1 MNLCITDIVNSSN
14 VISMLI
20 FVASGNEILH
30 LLQLL
35 FRELPRAK
43 YLLKQPKIVFPV
55 AMMQVNGPALAVV
68 VLLIA

>member
-1 MNLCITDIVNSSN
+1 
-14 VISMLI
+14 MLI
-20 FVASGNEILH
+20 FFASGNEILH